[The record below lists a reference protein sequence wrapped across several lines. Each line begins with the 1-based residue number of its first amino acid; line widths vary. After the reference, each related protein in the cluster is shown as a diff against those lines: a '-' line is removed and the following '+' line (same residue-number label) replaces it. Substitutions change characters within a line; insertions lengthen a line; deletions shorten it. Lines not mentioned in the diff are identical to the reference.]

1 MRATDAPAAPAPY
14 VLHLPA
20 ADTPWSAVV
29 FASPHSGRHQPPE
42 LLAASRLSAHTLRR
56 SEDVAV
62 DALFAA
68 APAHGAPL
76 VAATHARAWLDF
88 NRAPYDLDPAMFADP
103 LPAFARA
110 GGGRAHTGL
119 GSVPRIVAE
128 GCTIYGGK
136 LAFADAQAR
145 IEALHLPYHA
155 ALEALLDGARERAGA
170 GLLVDGHS
178 MPSTAARPGVDVV
191 LGDRH
196 GRSCAPAVVAEAEAA
211 LRRQGLRVVRNQPF
225 AGGHTTERHGRPA
238 AGRHALQVEFNRALY
253 LDEAT
258 LETTAGW
265 PALAGAVEALIA
277 ALCALPLS
285 GRA

>member
-1 MRATDAPAAPAPY
+1 MHDARAPAPY
-14 VLHLPA
+14 VLRLPA
-20 ADTPWSAVV
+20 EGAPRAAAV
-29 FASPHSGRHQPPE
+29 FASPHSGRFHPPE
-42 LLAASRLSAHTLRR
+42 LLAASRLSPQALRR

-68 APAHGAPL
+68 APAHGSPL
-76 VAATHARAWLDF
+76 IAAVHARAWLDL
-88 NRAPYDLDPAMFADP
+88 NRAPYDLDPAMFADA
-103 LPAFARA
+103 LPAFARTA
-110 GGGRAHTGL
+110 GGRAHTGL

-128 GCTIYGGK
+128 GCAIYRGK
-136 LAFADAQAR
+136 LTFADARAR

-155 ALEALLDGARERAGA
+155 ALEALLDEARARAGA
-170 GLLVDGHS
+170 GLLVDCHS
-178 MPSTAARPGVDVV
+178 MPSTAALPGVDVV

-196 GRSCAPAVVAEAEAA
+196 GRSCAPQVVAEAEAT

-258 LETTAGW
+258 LEPTAGFA
-265 PALAGAVEALIA
+265 ALARAAESLVA
-277 ALCALPLS
+277 ALCALDLGDRP
-285 GRA
+285 